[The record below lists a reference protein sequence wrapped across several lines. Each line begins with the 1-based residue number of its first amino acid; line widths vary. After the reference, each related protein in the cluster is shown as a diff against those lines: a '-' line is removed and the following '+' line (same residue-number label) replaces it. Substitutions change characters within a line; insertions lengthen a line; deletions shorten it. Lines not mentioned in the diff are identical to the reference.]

1 MFIIYVIDLSTEN
14 KMNGGSYFYENQKY
28 RPLEIEK
35 KKFCFSYFISE
46 IANFSYFPENAQFS
60 SEYCFK
66 FTENFQEEISNG
78 VPYQKFTDLQTA
90 AFSFACF

>member
-35 KKFCFSYFISE
+35 KILF
-46 IANFSYFPENAQFS
+46 
-60 SEYCFK
+60 
-66 FTENFQEEISNG
+66 
-78 VPYQKFTDLQTA
+78 
-90 AFSFACF
+90 